1 MDTDQLMA
9 IALGMAGQREVPADS
24 QVLVPGGNIRRILM
38 GIDIGE
44 AEVLLAKQQGYDC
57 VIAHH
62 PCGGHASIYF
72 HRILEKQY
80 EFLRR
85 AGVPEAVARAAADE
99 LITKAD
105 VRDHADNYDR
115 TTAVA
120 RMLKM
125 PLLNIHNPLDEVGRR
140 IVDSTVDA
148 AAKPGASVGDGV
160 RALEGLPELRKAI
173 TRVQVRLGSEAN
185 PLGRWVVHMAAG
197 TNGGYPVAKAYFDHG
212 YDTVFYM
219 HVAPEELK
227 RLKEDKT
234 IGPEKNLV
242 VTGHM
247 ATDSLGITPY
257 VQRLRAK
264 GLEVTCIGGI
274 VEP

>member
-9 IALGMAGQREVPADS
+9 VALDLAGQREVPADS
-24 QVLVPGGNIRRILM
+24 QILVPGKNIRRVML
-38 GIDIGE
+38 GIDVGE
-44 AEVLLAKQQGYDC
+44 AEVLLAKQLGYDC

-72 HRILEKQY
+72 HRILEKQF

-85 AGVPEAVARAAADE
+85 AGVPEEPARAAADE
-99 LITKAD
+99 IITKAE

-115 TTAVA
+115 TPAVA
-120 RMLKM
+120 RVLGVA
-125 PLLNIHNPLDEVGRR
+125 LLNIHNPFDEVGRR
-140 IVDSTVDA
+140 TVQSTIERI
-148 AAKPGASVGDGV
+148 AKDDPTVGDAV
-160 RALEGLPELRKAI
+160 RALDALPEMRKAV
-173 TRVQVRLGSEAN
+173 TRVKVRLGSEAN
-185 PLGRWVVHMAAG
+185 PLGPFIVHMAAG
-197 TNGGYPVAKAYFDHG
+197 TNGGYPVAKAYFDQG
-212 YDTVFYM
+212 FDTVFYM

-227 RLKEDKT
+227 RLKEDQALT
-234 IGPEKNLV
+234 QGKNLV

-257 VQRLRAK
+257 VERLRSK
-264 GLEVTCIGGI
+264 GLEVLCLGGI